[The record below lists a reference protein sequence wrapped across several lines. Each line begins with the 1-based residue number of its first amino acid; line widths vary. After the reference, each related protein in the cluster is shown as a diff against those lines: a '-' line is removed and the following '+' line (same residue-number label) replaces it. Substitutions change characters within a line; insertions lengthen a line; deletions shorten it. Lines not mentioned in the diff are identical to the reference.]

1 MVMLI
6 YKDVLILGWLGTK
19 VTGVFG
25 AVGGAARLLK
35 LDAGQARTR

>member
-6 YKDVLILGWLGTK
+6 YKGVLILGWLGTK
-19 VTGVFG
+19 VAGVG